1 MLDSLFSP
9 ITINGHRLKNR
20 CIVPA
25 MVMNLCQ
32 EDGSCTEKFAAYHEA
47 KAKGG
52 FAMIITEDFAI
63 TNVAG
68 KGHKYIG
75 GLWKD
80 EHIDGFKA
88 YTDRL
93 HKHGALSIV
102 QLHHPGRQVGVID
115 TDTPWAPSAIP
126 CPFSP
131 QLMPHEMTIAETK
144 TVIKQFGQ
152 AAARAKAAG
161 FDGCELHGA
170 HGYLIE
176 EFMSPYS
183 NKRTDEYGGDLANR
197 MRFALEI
204 IHEVREQTGDD
215 FIIGYKLS
223 TDEWVS
229 GGLTIEDTK
238 AYIPFLEEAG
248 INYIGAS
255 VGVYRSGDQIIPSMY
270 TEHGWIANM
279 AAEVKSV
286 ATVPV
291 YAIGRINDTRVAN
304 AIIKSGKADMVAMGR
319 QSIADPDTPSKAQA
333 GRFTEI
339 RTCVGCLHGCDA
351 NVNLEKSG
359 TCELNPI
366 IGHES
371 EAEYQTVMTDSP
383 KKVLVIGAGPGGM
396 EAAIAAAKCG
406 HKVQVFDK
414 ERWAGGKYRLAS
426 VPPCKGE
433 LTAFCAWQLNQLK
446 LLNVP
451 VTLETEV
458 TKELVD
464 SIKPDVI
471 IAATGSN
478 SAIPRSIP
486 GYDKP
491 HVVLGVDVLSGKANT
506 GANVVV
512 IGGGHAGAETANH
525 IASYMKNVTIVE
537 MQSGIALDEV
547 DTPRNGLMADLSK
560 NNVRLCTESSVS
572 EIRDHSVVLTGKYSG
587 EIEADTVVISVGHIP
602 NHALADELKEAGY
615 SVITVGDANSI
626 GLVGPAVREGYL
638 AGRSIK

>member
-9 ITINGHRLKNR
+9 ITINGRVLKNR

-25 MVMNLCQ
+25 MVMNLCE

-80 EHIDGFKA
+80 EHIPGFKE

-93 HKHGALSIV
+93 HKWGALSIV
-102 QLHHPGRQVGVID
+102 QLHHPGRQIGVID

-131 QLMPHEMTIAETK
+131 DMMPHEMTVAEIHE
-144 TVIKQFGQ
+144 VVKQFGQ

-197 MRFALEI
+197 MRFAVEI
-204 IHEVREQTGDD
+204 IHEVRKQAGDD

-238 AYIPFLEEAG
+238 AYVPFLEEAG

-270 TEHGWIANM
+270 TQHGWIADN
-279 AAEVKSV
+279 AKEIKSV

-319 QSIADPDTPSKAQA
+319 QSIADPETPTKAKA
-333 GRFTEI
+333 GRFNEI

-371 EAEYQTVMTDSP
+371 EPEYQTVITENP
-383 KKVLVIGAGPGGM
+383 KNVLVIGAGPGGM
-396 EAAIAAAKCG
+396 EAAIGAAKCG
-406 HKVQVFDK
+406 HKVQVYDR
-414 ERWAGGKYRLAS
+414 ERWAGGKYRLAA

-433 LTAFCAWQLNQLK
+433 LAAFCAWQLNELK
-446 LLNVP
+446 KLNVP
-451 VTLETEV
+451 VTLGTEV

-464 SIKPDVI
+464 ALKPDVI
-471 IAATGSN
+471 IAATGTN
-478 SAIPRSIP
+478 PIVPKAIP
-486 GYDKP
+486 GWDKSN
-491 HVVLGVDVLSGKANT
+491 VVLGTDVLSGKANT
-506 GANVVV
+506 GHDVVV

-537 MQSGIALDEV
+537 LQNGIALDEV
-547 DTPRNGLMADLSK
+547 DTPRNGLMADLAK
-560 NNVRLCTESSVS
+560 NQVRFCTETSVA
-572 EIRDHSVVLTGKYSG
+572 EIKDHSVVLKGKFNE
-587 EIEADTVVISVGHIP
+587 EIPADTVVISVGHRP
-602 NHALADELKEAGY
+602 NTSLAEELREAGY
-615 SVITVGDANSI
+615 DVRTVGDANQV
-626 GLVGPAVREGYL
+626 GLVGPAVREGFL
-638 AGRSIK
+638 AGRHI

>member
-9 ITINGHRLKNR
+9 ITINNRQLRNR

-25 MVMNLCQ
+25 MVMNLCD
-32 EDGSCTEKFAAYHEA
+32 EDGSCTERFAAYHEA

-68 KGHKYIG
+68 KGHQYIG

-80 EHIDGFKA
+80 EHIPGFKE

-93 HKHGALSIV
+93 HKWGALSIV
-102 QLHHPGRQVGVID
+102 QLHHPGRQIGVID
-115 TDTPWAPSAIP
+115 ADTPWAPSAIP

-131 QLMPHEMTIAETK
+131 DMMPHEMTQAEIK
-144 TVIKQFGQ
+144 LVVKQFGQ

-183 NKRTDEYGGDLANR
+183 NKRTDEYGGDLCNR

-204 IHEVREQTGDD
+204 IHEVREQTGSD

-223 TDEWVS
+223 SDEWVS

-238 AYIPFLEEAG
+238 AYVPFLEEAG
-248 INYIGAS
+248 VDYFGVS

-270 TEHGWIANM
+270 TEHGWIANN
-279 AAEVKSV
+279 AKEVKSV
-286 ATVPV
+286 ASVPV

-319 QSIADPDTPSKAQA
+319 QSIADPETPNKAKA
-333 GRFTEI
+333 GCFTDI

-371 EAEYQTVMTDSP
+371 EAEYQTVMAESP
-383 KKVLVIGAGPGGM
+383 KNVLVIGAGPAGL
-396 EAAIAAAKCG
+396 EAAIGAAKCG
-406 HKVQVFDK
+406 HNVTVYDK
-414 ERWAGGKYRLAS
+414 DRWAGGKYRLAS

-433 LTAFCAWQLNQLK
+433 LGAFIVWQMHELK
-446 LLNVP
+446 KLNVP
-451 VTLETEV
+451 VILNTEV

-464 SIKPDVI
+464 SVKPDVV
-471 IAATGSN
+471 IAATGTN
-478 SAIPRSIP
+478 PVVPKMIP
-486 GYDKP
+486 GYDKDI
-491 HVVLGVDVLSGKANT
+491 VVLGTDVLSGKANT
-506 GANVVV
+506 GHNVVV

-537 MQSGIALDEV
+537 LQEDIAMDEV
-547 DTPRNGLMADLSK
+547 DTPRNALLADLKK
-560 NNVRLCTESSVS
+560 NEVRVCASTSVQ
-572 EIRDHSVVLTGKYSG
+572 EIKDHSVVVSGKYNE
-587 EIEADTVVISVGHIP
+587 EIECDTVVISIGHKP
-602 NHALADELKEAGY
+602 NTVLADELMAAGY
-615 SVITVGDANSI
+615 DVRVIGDAVSV
-626 GLVGPAVREGYL
+626 GLVGPAVRAGYL
-638 AGRSIK
+638 EGRRI

>member
-9 ITINGHRLKNR
+9 ITINNRQLRNR

-25 MVMNLCQ
+25 MVMNLCE
-32 EDGSCTEKFAAYHEA
+32 EDGSCTERFAAYHEA

-68 KGHKYIG
+68 KGHQYIG

-80 EHIDGFKA
+80 EHIPGFKE

-93 HKHGALSIV
+93 HKWGALSIV
-102 QLHHPGRQVGVID
+102 QLHHPGRQIGVID
-115 TDTPWAPSAIP
+115 ADTPWAPSAIP

-131 QLMPHEMTIAETK
+131 DMMPHEMTQAEIK
-144 TVIKQFGQ
+144 LVVKQFGQ

-183 NKRTDEYGGDLANR
+183 NKRTDEYGGDLCNR

-204 IHEVREQTGDD
+204 IHEVREQTGPD

-223 TDEWVS
+223 SDEWVS

-238 AYIPFLEEAG
+238 AYVPFLEEAG
-248 INYIGAS
+248 VDYFGVS

-270 TEHGWIANM
+270 TEHGWIANN
-279 AAEVKSV
+279 AKEVKSV
-286 ATVPV
+286 ASVPV

-319 QSIADPDTPSKAQA
+319 QSIADPETPNKAKA
-333 GRFTEI
+333 GCFTDI

-383 KKVLVIGAGPGGM
+383 KNVLVIGAGPAGL
-396 EAAIAAAKCG
+396 EAAIGAAKRG
-406 HKVQVFDK
+406 HHVTVYDK
-414 ERWAGGKYRLAS
+414 DRWAGGKYRLAS

-433 LTAFCAWQLNQLK
+433 LGAFIVWQMHELK
-446 LLNVP
+446 KLNVP
-451 VTLETEV
+451 VILNTPV
-458 TKELVD
+458 TKELVE
-464 SIKPDVI
+464 SVKPDVV
-471 IAATGSN
+471 IAATGTT
-478 SAIPRSIP
+478 PVVPKKIP
-486 GYDKP
+486 GYDKDI
-491 HVVLGVDVLSGKANT
+491 VVLGTDVLSGKANT
-506 GANVVV
+506 GHNVVV

-537 MQSGIALDEV
+537 LQEDIAMDEV
-547 DTPRNGLMADLSK
+547 DTPRNGLLADLKK
-560 NNVRLCTESSVS
+560 NGVRICTSTAVQ
-572 EIRDHSVVLTGKYSG
+572 EIKDHSVVVSGKYNE
-587 EIEADTVVISVGHIP
+587 EIECDTVVISIGHKP
-602 NHALADELKEAGY
+602 NTVLADELKAAGY
-615 SVITVGDANSI
+615 DVRVIGDAVSV
-626 GLVGPAVREGYL
+626 GLVGPAVRAGYL
-638 AGRSIK
+638 EGRRI

>member
-9 ITINGHRLKNR
+9 ITINNRQLRNR

-25 MVMNLCQ
+25 MVMNLCE
-32 EDGSCTEKFAAYHEA
+32 EDGSCTERFAAYHEA

-80 EHIDGFKA
+80 EHIPGFKE

-93 HKHGALSIV
+93 HKWGALSIV
-102 QLHHPGRQVGVID
+102 QLHHPGRQIGVID
-115 TDTPWAPSAIP
+115 ADTPWAPSAIP

-131 QLMPHEMTIAETK
+131 DMMPHEMTQAEIK
-144 TVIKQFGQ
+144 LVVKQFGQ

-183 NKRTDEYGGDLANR
+183 NKRTDEYGGDLCNR

-204 IHEVREQTGDD
+204 IHEVREQTGPD

-223 TDEWVS
+223 SDEWVS

-238 AYIPFLEEAG
+238 AYVPFLEEAG
-248 INYIGAS
+248 VDYFGVS

-270 TEHGWIANM
+270 TEHGWIANN
-279 AAEVKSV
+279 AKEVKSV
-286 ATVPV
+286 ASVPV

-319 QSIADPDTPSKAQA
+319 QSIADPETPNKAKA
-333 GRFTEI
+333 GCFTDI

-371 EAEYQTVMTDSP
+371 EAEYQTVMTESP
-383 KKVLVIGAGPGGM
+383 KKVLVIGAGPAGL
-396 EAAIAAAKCG
+396 EAAIGAAKCG
-406 HKVQVFDK
+406 HSVTVYDK
-414 ERWAGGKYRLAS
+414 DRWAGGKYRLAS

-433 LTAFCAWQLNQLK
+433 LGAFIVWQMHELK
-446 LLNVP
+446 KLNVP
-451 VTLETEV
+451 VILNTEV

-464 SIKPDVI
+464 SVKPDVV
-471 IAATGSN
+471 IAATGTN
-478 SAIPRSIP
+478 PVVPKMIP
-486 GYDKP
+486 GYDKDI
-491 HVVLGVDVLSGKANT
+491 VVLGTDVLSGKANT
-506 GANVVV
+506 GHNVVV

-537 MQSGIALDEV
+537 LQEDIAMDEV
-547 DTPRNGLMADLSK
+547 DTPRNALLADLKK
-560 NNVRLCTESSVS
+560 NKVRVCASTSVQ
-572 EIRDHSVVLTGKYSG
+572 EIKDHSVVVSGKYNE
-587 EIEADTVVISVGHIP
+587 EIECDTVVISIGHKP
-602 NHALADELKEAGY
+602 NTVLADELKAAGY
-615 SVITVGDANSI
+615 DVRVIGDAVSV
-626 GLVGPAVREGYL
+626 GLVGPAVRAGYL
-638 AGRSIK
+638 EGRRI

>member
-9 ITINGHRLKNR
+9 ITINNRQLRNR

-25 MVMNLCQ
+25 MVMNLCE
-32 EDGSCTEKFAAYHEA
+32 EDGSCTERFAAYHEA

-80 EHIDGFKA
+80 EHIPGFKE

-93 HKHGALSIV
+93 HKWGALSIV
-102 QLHHPGRQVGVID
+102 QLHHPGRQIGVID
-115 TDTPWAPSAIP
+115 ADTPWAPSAIP

-131 QLMPHEMTIAETK
+131 DMMPHEMTQAEIK
-144 TVIKQFGQ
+144 LVVKQFGQ

-183 NKRTDEYGGDLANR
+183 NKRTDEYGGDLCNR

-204 IHEVREQTGDD
+204 IHEVREQTGPD

-223 TDEWVS
+223 SDEWVS

-238 AYIPFLEEAG
+238 AYVPFLEEAG
-248 INYIGAS
+248 VDYFGVS

-270 TEHGWIANM
+270 TEHGWIANN
-279 AAEVKSV
+279 AKEVKSV
-286 ATVPV
+286 ASVPV

-319 QSIADPDTPSKAQA
+319 QSIADPETPNKAKA
-333 GRFTEI
+333 GCFTDI

-371 EAEYQTVMTDSP
+371 EAEYQTVMTESP
-383 KKVLVIGAGPGGM
+383 KKVLVIGAGPAGL
-396 EAAIAAAKCG
+396 EAAIGAAKCG
-406 HKVQVFDK
+406 HSVTVYDK
-414 ERWAGGKYRLAS
+414 DCWAGGKYRLAS

-433 LTAFCAWQLNQLK
+433 LGAFIVWQMHKLK
-446 LLNVP
+446 KLNVP
-451 VTLETEV
+451 VILNTEV

-464 SIKPDVI
+464 SVKPDVV
-471 IAATGSN
+471 IAATGTN
-478 SAIPRSIP
+478 PVVPKMIP
-486 GYDKP
+486 GYDKDI
-491 HVVLGVDVLSGKANT
+491 VVLGTDVLSGKANT
-506 GANVVV
+506 GHNVVV

-537 MQSGIALDEV
+537 LQEDIAMDEV
-547 DTPRNGLMADLSK
+547 DTPRNALLADLKK
-560 NNVRLCTESSVS
+560 NEVRVCASTSVQ
-572 EIRDHSVVLTGKYSG
+572 EIKDHSVVVSGKYNE
-587 EIEADTVVISVGHIP
+587 EIKCDTVVISIGHKP
-602 NHALADELKEAGY
+602 NTVLADELKAAGY
-615 SVITVGDANSI
+615 DVRVIGDAVSV
-626 GLVGPAVREGYL
+626 GLVGPAVRAGYL
-638 AGRSIK
+638 EGRRI

>member
-1 MLDSLFSP
+1 MLDNLFSP
-9 ITINGHRLKNR
+9 ITINGRQLKNR

-25 MVMNLCQ
+25 MVMNLCE
-32 EDGSCTEKFAAYHEA
+32 EDGSCTERFAAYHEA

-80 EHIDGFKA
+80 EHIAGFKE

-93 HKHGALSIV
+93 HKWGALSIV
-102 QLHHPGRQVGVID
+102 QLHHPGRQIGVID

-131 QLMPHEMTIAETK
+131 HMMPHEMTIAEIHQ
-144 TVIKQFGQ
+144 VVKQFGE

-204 IHEVREQTGDD
+204 IHEVRKQTGDD

-238 AYIPFLEEAG
+238 AYIPFLEETG

-270 TEHGWIANM
+270 TNHGWIADN
-279 AAEVKSV
+279 AKEVKSV

-291 YAIGRINDTRVAN
+291 YAIGRINDTRVAD

-319 QSIADPDTPSKAQA
+319 QSIADPDTPNKAKE

-351 NVNLEKSG
+351 NVNLENSG

-371 EAEYQTVMTDSP
+371 EPEYQTVLAEEP
-383 KKVLVIGAGPGGM
+383 KNVLVIGAGPAGL
-396 EAAIAAAKCG
+396 ETAIGAAKRG
-406 HKVQVFDK
+406 HKVSVYDK
-414 ERWAGGKYRLAS
+414 GRWAGGKYRLAA

-433 LTAFCAWQLNQLK
+433 LAAFIAWQMNQLK
-446 LLNVP
+446 MLGVP
-451 VTLETEV
+451 VTLETTV

-464 SIKPDVI
+464 ALNPDVI
-471 IAATGSN
+471 IAATGTTPN
-478 SAIPRSIP
+478 EPKKIP
-486 GYDKP
+486 GYDNP
-491 HVVLGVDVLSGKANT
+491 MVVLGTDVLSGAANT
-506 GANVVV
+506 GSDVVV

-537 MQSGIALDEV
+537 LQEGIALDEV
-547 DTPRNGLMADLSK
+547 DTPRNGLLADLEK
-560 NNVRLCTESSVS
+560 NRVRICTETSVS
-572 EIRDHSVVLTGKYSG
+572 EIKEHSVVLTGKVNE
-587 EIEADTVVISVGHIP
+587 EIPVDTVVISVGHTP
-602 NHALADELKEAGY
+602 NTALAEELKKAGY
-615 SVITVGDANSI
+615 DVRIIGDANQV
-626 GLVGPAVREGYL
+626 GLVGPAVRDGYL
-638 AGRSIK
+638 VARQI

>member
-9 ITINGHRLKNR
+9 ITINNRQLRNR

-25 MVMNLCQ
+25 MVMNLCE
-32 EDGSCTEKFAAYHEA
+32 EDGGCTERFAAYHEA

-80 EHIDGFKA
+80 EHIPGFKE

-93 HKHGALSIV
+93 HKWGALSIV
-102 QLHHPGRQVGVID
+102 QLHHPGRQIGVID
-115 TDTPWAPSAIP
+115 ADTPWAPSAIP

-131 QLMPHEMTIAETK
+131 DMMPHEMTQAEIK
-144 TVIKQFGQ
+144 LVVKQFGQ

-183 NKRTDEYGGDLANR
+183 NKRTDEYGGDLCNR

-204 IHEVREQTGDD
+204 IHEVREQTGSD

-223 TDEWVS
+223 SDEWVS

-238 AYIPFLEEAG
+238 AYVPFLEEAG
-248 INYIGAS
+248 VDYFGVS

-270 TEHGWIANM
+270 TEHGWIANN
-279 AAEVKSV
+279 AKEVKSV
-286 ATVPV
+286 ASVPV

-319 QSIADPDTPSKAQA
+319 QSIADPETPNKAKA
-333 GRFTEI
+333 GCFTDI

-371 EAEYQTVMTDSP
+371 EAEYQTVMTESP
-383 KKVLVIGAGPGGM
+383 KKVLVIGAGPAGL
-396 EAAIAAAKCG
+396 EAAIGAAKCG
-406 HKVQVFDK
+406 HSVTVYDK
-414 ERWAGGKYRLAS
+414 DRWAGGKYRLAS

-433 LTAFCAWQLNQLK
+433 LGAFIVWQMHELK
-446 LLNVP
+446 KLNVP
-451 VTLETEV
+451 VILNTEV

-464 SIKPDVI
+464 SVKPDVV
-471 IAATGSN
+471 IAATGTN
-478 SAIPRSIP
+478 PVVPKMIP
-486 GYDKP
+486 GYDKDI
-491 HVVLGVDVLSGKANT
+491 VVLGTDVLSGKANT
-506 GANVVV
+506 GHNVVV

-537 MQSGIALDEV
+537 LQEDIAMDEV
-547 DTPRNGLMADLSK
+547 DTPRNALLADLKK
-560 NNVRLCTESSVS
+560 NKVRVCASTSVQ
-572 EIRDHSVVLTGKYSG
+572 EIKDHSVVVSGKYNE
-587 EIEADTVVISVGHIP
+587 EIECDTVVISIGHKP
-602 NHALADELKEAGY
+602 NTVLADELKAAGY
-615 SVITVGDANSI
+615 DVRVIGDAVSV
-626 GLVGPAVREGYL
+626 GLVGPAVRAGYL
-638 AGRSIK
+638 EGRRI

>member
-9 ITINGHRLKNR
+9 ITINNRQLRNR

-25 MVMNLCQ
+25 MVMNLCE
-32 EDGSCTEKFAAYHEA
+32 EDGSCTERFAAYHEA

-68 KGHKYIG
+68 KGHQYIG

-80 EHIDGFKA
+80 EHIPGFKE

-93 HKHGALSIV
+93 HKWGALSIV
-102 QLHHPGRQVGVID
+102 QLHHPGRQIGVID
-115 TDTPWAPSAIP
+115 ADTPWAPSAIP

-131 QLMPHEMTIAETK
+131 DMMPHEMTQAEIK
-144 TVIKQFGQ
+144 LVVKQFGQ

-183 NKRTDEYGGDLANR
+183 NKRTDEYGGDLCNR

-204 IHEVREQTGDD
+204 IHEVREQTGPD

-223 TDEWVS
+223 SDEWVS

-238 AYIPFLEEAG
+238 AYVPFLEEAG
-248 INYIGAS
+248 VDYFGVS

-270 TEHGWIANM
+270 TEHGWIANN
-279 AAEVKSV
+279 AKEVKSV
-286 ATVPV
+286 ASVPV

-319 QSIADPDTPSKAQA
+319 QSIADPETPNKAKA
-333 GRFTEI
+333 GCFTDI

-371 EAEYQTVMTDSP
+371 EAEYQTVMIESP
-383 KKVLVIGAGPGGM
+383 KNVLVIGAGPAGL
-396 EAAIAAAKCG
+396 EAAIGAAKCG
-406 HKVQVFDK
+406 HNVTVYDK
-414 ERWAGGKYRLAS
+414 DRWAGGKYRLAS

-433 LTAFCAWQLNQLK
+433 LGAFIVWQMHELK
-446 LLNVP
+446 KLNVP
-451 VTLETEV
+451 VILNTEV

-464 SIKPDVI
+464 SVKPDVV
-471 IAATGSN
+471 IAATGTN
-478 SAIPRSIP
+478 PVVPKMIP
-486 GYDKP
+486 GYDKDI
-491 HVVLGVDVLSGKANT
+491 VVLGTDVLSGKANT
-506 GANVVV
+506 GHNVVV

-537 MQSGIALDEV
+537 LQEDIAMDEV
-547 DTPRNGLMADLSK
+547 DTPRNALLADLKK
-560 NNVRLCTESSVS
+560 NEVRVCASTSVQ
-572 EIRDHSVVLTGKYSG
+572 EIKDHSVVVSGKYNE
-587 EIEADTVVISVGHIP
+587 EIECDTIVISIGHKP
-602 NHALADELKEAGY
+602 NTVLADELKAAGY
-615 SVITVGDANSI
+615 DVRVIGDAVSV
-626 GLVGPAVREGYL
+626 GLVGPAVRAGYL
-638 AGRSIK
+638 EGRRI

>member
-9 ITINGHRLKNR
+9 ITINKRQLKNR

-25 MVMNLCQ
+25 MVMNLCE
-32 EDGSCTEKFAAYHEA
+32 EDGSCTERFAAYHEA

-68 KGHKYIG
+68 KGHQYIG

-80 EHIDGFKA
+80 EHIPGFKE

-93 HKHGALSIV
+93 HKWGALSIV
-102 QLHHPGRQVGVID
+102 QLHHPGRQIGVID
-115 TDTPWAPSAIP
+115 KDTPWAPSAIP

-131 QLMPHEMTIAETK
+131 DMMPHEMTVAEIK
-144 TVIKQFGQ
+144 LVVKQFGQ

-183 NKRTDEYGGDLANR
+183 NKRTDEYGGDLCNR

-204 IHEVREQTGDD
+204 IHEVREQTGPD

-223 TDEWVS
+223 SDEWVS

-238 AYIPFLEEAG
+238 AYVPFLEEAG
-248 INYIGAS
+248 VDYFGVS

-270 TEHGWIANM
+270 TDHGWIANN
-279 AAEVKSV
+279 AKEVKSV
-286 ATVPV
+286 ASVPV

-319 QSIADPDTPSKAQA
+319 QSIADPETPNKAKA
-333 GRFTEI
+333 GCFTDI

-383 KKVLVIGAGPGGM
+383 KNVLVIGAGPAGL
-396 EAAIAAAKCG
+396 EAAIGAAKRG
-406 HKVQVFDK
+406 HHVTVYDK
-414 ERWAGGKYRLAS
+414 DRWAGGKYRLAS

-433 LTAFCAWQLNQLK
+433 LGAFIVWQMHELK
-446 LLNVP
+446 KLNVP
-451 VTLETEV
+451 VILNTPV

-464 SIKPDVI
+464 SVKPDVV
-471 IAATGSN
+471 IAATGTT
-478 SAIPRSIP
+478 PVVPKKIP
-486 GYDKP
+486 GYDKDI
-491 HVVLGVDVLSGKANT
+491 VVLGTDVLSGKANT
-506 GANVVV
+506 GHNVVV

-537 MQSGIALDEV
+537 LQEDIAMDEV
-547 DTPRNGLMADLSK
+547 DTPRNGLLADLKK
-560 NNVRLCTESSVS
+560 NGVRILSTTDKE
-572 EIRDHSVVLTGKYSG
+572 G
-587 EIEADTVVISVGHIP
+587 
-602 NHALADELKEAGY
+602 LK
-615 SVITVGDANSI
+615 TN
-626 GLVGPAVREGYL
+626 
-638 AGRSIK
+638 

>member
-9 ITINGHRLKNR
+9 ITINNRQLRNR

-25 MVMNLCQ
+25 MVMNLCE
-32 EDGSCTEKFAAYHEA
+32 EDGGCTERFAAYHEA

-80 EHIDGFKA
+80 EHIPGFKE

-93 HKHGALSIV
+93 HKWGALSIV
-102 QLHHPGRQVGVID
+102 QLHHPGRQIGVID
-115 TDTPWAPSAIP
+115 ADTPWAPSAIP

-131 QLMPHEMTIAETK
+131 DMMPHEMTQAEIK
-144 TVIKQFGQ
+144 LVVKQFGQ

-183 NKRTDEYGGDLANR
+183 NKRTDEYGGDLCNR

-204 IHEVREQTGDD
+204 IHEVREQTGSD

-223 TDEWVS
+223 SDEWVS

-238 AYIPFLEEAG
+238 AYVPFLEEAG
-248 INYIGAS
+248 VDYFGVS

-270 TEHGWIANM
+270 TEHGWIANN
-279 AAEVKSV
+279 AKEVKSV
-286 ATVPV
+286 ASVPV

-319 QSIADPDTPSKAQA
+319 QSIADPETPNKAKA
-333 GRFTEI
+333 GCFTDI

-371 EAEYQTVMTDSP
+371 EAEYQTVMTESP
-383 KKVLVIGAGPGGM
+383 KKVLVIGAGPAGL
-396 EAAIAAAKCG
+396 EAAIGAAKCG
-406 HKVQVFDK
+406 HSVTVYDK
-414 ERWAGGKYRLAS
+414 DRWAGGKYRLAS

-433 LTAFCAWQLNQLK
+433 LGAFIVWQMHELK
-446 LLNVP
+446 KLNVP
-451 VTLETEV
+451 VILNTEV
-458 TKELVD
+458 TKKLVD
-464 SIKPDVI
+464 SVKPDVV
-471 IAATGSN
+471 IAATGTN
-478 SAIPRSIP
+478 PVVPKMIP
-486 GYDKP
+486 GYDKDI
-491 HVVLGVDVLSGKANT
+491 VVLGTDVLSGKANT
-506 GANVVV
+506 GHNVVV

-537 MQSGIALDEV
+537 LQEDIAMDEV
-547 DTPRNGLMADLSK
+547 DTPRNALLADLKK
-560 NNVRLCTESSVS
+560 NKVRVCASTSVQ
-572 EIRDHSVVLTGKYSG
+572 EIKDHSVVVSGKYNE
-587 EIEADTVVISVGHIP
+587 EIECDTVVISIGHKP
-602 NHALADELKEAGY
+602 NTVLADELKAAGY
-615 SVITVGDANSI
+615 DVRVIGDAVSV
-626 GLVGPAVREGYL
+626 GLVGPAVRAGYL
-638 AGRSIK
+638 EGRRI

>member
-9 ITINGHRLKNR
+9 ITINKRQLKNR

-25 MVMNLCQ
+25 MVMNLCE
-32 EDGSCTEKFAAYHEA
+32 EDGSCTERFAAYHEA

-68 KGHKYIG
+68 KGHQYIG

-80 EHIDGFKA
+80 EHIPGFKE

-93 HKHGALSIV
+93 HKWGALSIV
-102 QLHHPGRQVGVID
+102 QLHHPGRQIGVID
-115 TDTPWAPSAIP
+115 KDTPWAPSAIP

-131 QLMPHEMTIAETK
+131 DMMPHEMTVAEIK
-144 TVIKQFGQ
+144 LVVKQFGQ

-183 NKRTDEYGGDLANR
+183 NKRTDEYGGDLCNR

-204 IHEVREQTGDD
+204 IHEVREQTGPD

-223 TDEWVS
+223 SDEWVS

-238 AYIPFLEEAG
+238 AYVPFLEEAG
-248 INYIGAS
+248 VDYFGVS

-270 TEHGWIANM
+270 TDHGWIANN
-279 AAEVKSV
+279 AKEVKSV
-286 ATVPV
+286 ASVPV

-319 QSIADPDTPSKAQA
+319 QSIADPETPNKAKA
-333 GRFTEI
+333 GCFTDI

-383 KKVLVIGAGPGGM
+383 KNVLVIGAGPAGL
-396 EAAIAAAKCG
+396 EAAIGAAKRG
-406 HKVQVFDK
+406 HHVTVYDK
-414 ERWAGGKYRLAS
+414 DRWAGGKYRLAS

-433 LTAFCAWQLNQLK
+433 LGAFIVWQMHELK
-446 LLNVP
+446 KLNVP
-451 VTLETEV
+451 VILNTPV

-464 SIKPDVI
+464 SVKPDVV
-471 IAATGSN
+471 IAATGTT
-478 SAIPRSIP
+478 PVVPKKIP
-486 GYDKP
+486 GYDKDI
-491 HVVLGVDVLSGKANT
+491 VVLGTDVLSGKANT
-506 GANVVV
+506 GHNVVV

-537 MQSGIALDEV
+537 LQEDIAMDEV
-547 DTPRNGLMADLSK
+547 DTPRNGLLADLKK
-560 NNVRLCTESSVS
+560 NGVRICTSTAVQ
-572 EIRDHSVVLTGKYSG
+572 EIKDHSVVVSGKVNE
-587 EIEADTVVISVGHIP
+587 EIECDTVVISIGHTP
-602 NHALADELKEAGY
+602 NTELADELKNAGY
-615 SVITVGDANSI
+615 DVRIIGDAVSV
-626 GLVGPAVREGYL
+626 GLVGPAVRAGYL
-638 AGRSIK
+638 TARQI

>member
-9 ITINGHRLKNR
+9 ITINGRQLKNR

-25 MVMNLCQ
+25 MVMNLCE

-80 EHIDGFKA
+80 EHIDGFKE
-88 YTDRL
+88 YTARL
-93 HKHGALSIV
+93 HKYGALSIV
-102 QLHHPGRQVGVID
+102 QLHHPGRQIGVID

-126 CPFSP
+126 CPCSP
-131 QLMPHEMTIAETK
+131 DMMPHEMTVTE
-144 TVIKQFGQ
+144 IKHVVHEFGQ
-152 AAARAKAAG
+152 AAARAKSAG

-183 NKRTDEYGGDLANR
+183 NKRTDEYGGDLENR
-197 MRFALEI
+197 MRFAIEI
-204 IHEVREQTGDD
+204 IHEVRKQAGDE

-223 TDEWVS
+223 SDEWVS
-229 GGLTIEDTK
+229 GGLTIADTM
-238 AYIPFLEEAG
+238 AYVPFLEEAG
-248 INYIGAS
+248 VNYFGVS

-270 TEHGWIANM
+270 TEHAWIANN
-279 AAEVKSV
+279 AKEIKSV

-291 YAIGRINDTRVAN
+291 YTIGRVNDTRIAN
-304 AIIKSGKADMVAMGR
+304 AIIKSGKADLVAFGR
-319 QSIADPDTPSKAQA
+319 QSIADPETPNKAKE
-333 GRFTEI
+333 GRFTDI

-371 EAEYQTVMTDSP
+371 ELEYQTVVTDKP
-383 KKVLVIGAGPGGM
+383 KNVLVIGAGPGGL
-396 EAAIAAAKCG
+396 EAAIGAAKCG
-406 HKVQVFDK
+406 HRVSVYDK
-414 ERWAGGKYRLAS
+414 EHWAGGKYRLAS

-433 LTAFCAWQLNQLK
+433 LASFISWQMHELK
-446 LLNVP
+446 KLNVP
-451 VTLETEV
+451 VTLDTTV

-464 SIKPDVI
+464 ALKPDVV
-471 IAATGSN
+471 IAATGTN
-478 SAIPRSIP
+478 PIIPKRIP

-491 HVVLGVDVLSGKANT
+491 IVVKGTDVLSGKANT
-506 GANVVV
+506 GHNVVV

-525 IASYMKNVTIVE
+525 IASNMKNVTIVE
-537 MQSGIALDEV
+537 LQNGIAMDEV
-547 DTPRNGLMADLSK
+547 DTPRNGLLADLAK
-560 NNVRLCTESSVS
+560 NQVRICTETSAA
-572 EIRDHSVVLTGKYSG
+572 EIKDHSVVLTGKVNE
-587 EIEADTVVISVGHIP
+587 EIPADTVVISIGHTP
-602 NHALADELKEAGY
+602 NTAFAEELRQAGY
-615 SVITVGDANSI
+615 DVRIIGDANKV
-626 GLVGPAVREGYL
+626 GLVGPAVRDGYL
-638 AGRSIK
+638 VGREI

>member
-9 ITINGHRLKNR
+9 ITINNRQLRNR

-25 MVMNLCQ
+25 MVMNLCE
-32 EDGSCTEKFAAYHEA
+32 EDGGCNERFAAYHEA

-80 EHIDGFKA
+80 EHIPGFKE

-93 HKHGALSIV
+93 HKWGALSIV
-102 QLHHPGRQVGVID
+102 QLHHPGRQIGVID
-115 TDTPWAPSAIP
+115 ADTPWAPSAIP

-131 QLMPHEMTIAETK
+131 DMMPHEMTQAEIK
-144 TVIKQFGQ
+144 LVVKQFGQ

-183 NKRTDEYGGDLANR
+183 NKRTDEYGGDLCNR

-204 IHEVREQTGDD
+204 IHEVREQTGSD

-223 TDEWVS
+223 SDEWVS

-238 AYIPFLEEAG
+238 AYVPFLEEAG
-248 INYIGAS
+248 VDYFGVS

-270 TEHGWIANM
+270 TEHGWIANN
-279 AAEVKSV
+279 AKEVKSV
-286 ATVPV
+286 ASVPV

-319 QSIADPDTPSKAQA
+319 QSIADPETPNKAKA
-333 GRFTEI
+333 GCFTDI

-371 EAEYQTVMTDSP
+371 EAEYQTVMTESP
-383 KKVLVIGAGPGGM
+383 KKVLVIGAGPAGL
-396 EAAIAAAKCG
+396 EAAIGAAKCG
-406 HKVQVFDK
+406 HSVTVYDK
-414 ERWAGGKYRLAS
+414 DRWAGGKYRLAS

-433 LTAFCAWQLNQLK
+433 LGAFIVWQMHELK
-446 LLNVP
+446 KLNVP
-451 VTLETEV
+451 VILNTEV
-458 TKELVD
+458 TKKLVD
-464 SIKPDVI
+464 SVKPDVV
-471 IAATGSN
+471 IAATGTN
-478 SAIPRSIP
+478 PVVPKMIP
-486 GYDKP
+486 GYDKDI
-491 HVVLGVDVLSGKANT
+491 VVLGTDVLSGKANT
-506 GANVVV
+506 GHNVVV

-537 MQSGIALDEV
+537 LQEDIAMDEV
-547 DTPRNGLMADLSK
+547 DTPRNALLADLKK
-560 NNVRLCTESSVS
+560 NKVRVCASTSVQ
-572 EIRDHSVVLTGKYSG
+572 EIKDHSVVVSGKYNE
-587 EIEADTVVISVGHIP
+587 EIECDTVVISIGHKP
-602 NHALADELKEAGY
+602 NTVLADELKAAGY
-615 SVITVGDANSI
+615 DVRVIGDAVSV
-626 GLVGPAVREGYL
+626 GLVGPAVRAGYL
-638 AGRSIK
+638 EGRRI

>member
-9 ITINGHRLKNR
+9 ITINNRQLRNR

-25 MVMNLCQ
+25 MVMNLCE
-32 EDGSCTEKFAAYHEA
+32 EDGSCTERFAAYHEA

-68 KGHKYIG
+68 KGHQYIG

-80 EHIDGFKA
+80 EHIPGFKE

-93 HKHGALSIV
+93 HKWGALSIV
-102 QLHHPGRQVGVID
+102 QLHHPGRQIGVID
-115 TDTPWAPSAIP
+115 ADTPWAPSAIP

-131 QLMPHEMTIAETK
+131 DMMPHEMTQAEIK
-144 TVIKQFGQ
+144 LVVKQFGQ

-183 NKRTDEYGGDLANR
+183 NKRTDEYGGDLCNR

-204 IHEVREQTGDD
+204 IHEVREQTGSD

-223 TDEWVS
+223 SDEWVS

-238 AYIPFLEEAG
+238 AYVPFLEEAG
-248 INYIGAS
+248 VDYFGVS

-270 TEHGWIANM
+270 TEHGWIANN
-279 AAEVKSV
+279 AKEVKSV
-286 ATVPV
+286 ASVPV

-319 QSIADPDTPSKAQA
+319 QSIADPETPNKAKA
-333 GRFTEI
+333 GCFTDI

-371 EAEYQTVMTDSP
+371 EAEYQTVMAESP
-383 KKVLVIGAGPGGM
+383 KNVLVIGAGPAGL
-396 EAAIAAAKCG
+396 EAAIGAAKCG
-406 HKVQVFDK
+406 HNVTVYDK
-414 ERWAGGKYRLAS
+414 DRWAGGKYRLAS

-433 LTAFCAWQLNQLK
+433 LGAFIVWQMHELK
-446 LLNVP
+446 KLNVP
-451 VTLETEV
+451 VILNTEV

-464 SIKPDVI
+464 SVKPDVV
-471 IAATGSN
+471 IAATGTN
-478 SAIPRSIP
+478 PVVPKMIP
-486 GYDKP
+486 GYDKDI
-491 HVVLGVDVLSGKANT
+491 VVLGTDVLSGKANT
-506 GANVVV
+506 GHNVVV

-537 MQSGIALDEV
+537 LQEDIAMDEV
-547 DTPRNGLMADLSK
+547 DTPRNALLADLKK
-560 NNVRLCTESSVS
+560 NEVRVCASTSVQ
-572 EIRDHSVVLTGKYSG
+572 EIKDHSVVVSGKYNE
-587 EIEADTVVISVGHIP
+587 EIECDTVVISIGHKP
-602 NHALADELKEAGY
+602 NTVLADELKAAGY
-615 SVITVGDANSI
+615 DVRVIGDAVSV
-626 GLVGPAVREGYL
+626 GLVGPAVRAGYL
-638 AGRSIK
+638 EGRRI

>member
-9 ITINGHRLKNR
+9 ITINNRQLRNR

-25 MVMNLCQ
+25 MVMNLCE
-32 EDGSCTEKFAAYHEA
+32 EDGSCTERFAAYHEA

-68 KGHKYIG
+68 KGHQYIG

-80 EHIDGFKA
+80 EHIPGFKE

-93 HKHGALSIV
+93 HKWGALSIV
-102 QLHHPGRQVGVID
+102 QLHHPGRQIGVID
-115 TDTPWAPSAIP
+115 ADTPWAPSAIP

-131 QLMPHEMTIAETK
+131 DMMPHEMTQAEIK
-144 TVIKQFGQ
+144 LVVKQFGQ

-183 NKRTDEYGGDLANR
+183 NKRTDEYGGDLCNR

-204 IHEVREQTGDD
+204 IHEVREQTGSD

-223 TDEWVS
+223 SDEWVS

-238 AYIPFLEEAG
+238 AYVPFLEEAG
-248 INYIGAS
+248 VDYFGVS

-270 TEHGWIANM
+270 TEHGWIANN
-279 AAEVKSV
+279 AKEVKSV
-286 ATVPV
+286 ASVPV

-319 QSIADPDTPSKAQA
+319 QSIADPETPNKAKA
-333 GRFTEI
+333 GCFTDI

-371 EAEYQTVMTDSP
+371 EAEYQTVMTESP
-383 KKVLVIGAGPGGM
+383 KNVLVIGAGPAGL
-396 EAAIAAAKCG
+396 EAAIGAAKCG
-406 HKVQVFDK
+406 HNVTVYDK
-414 ERWAGGKYRLAS
+414 DRWAGGKYRLAS

-433 LTAFCAWQLNQLK
+433 LGAFIVWQMHELK
-446 LLNVP
+446 KLNVP
-451 VTLETEV
+451 VILNTEV

-464 SIKPDVI
+464 SVKPDVV
-471 IAATGSN
+471 IAATGTN
-478 SAIPRSIP
+478 PVVPKMIP
-486 GYDKP
+486 GYDKDI
-491 HVVLGVDVLSGKANT
+491 VVLGTDVLSGKANT
-506 GANVVV
+506 GHNVVV

-537 MQSGIALDEV
+537 LQEDIAMDEV
-547 DTPRNGLMADLSK
+547 DTPRNALLADLKK
-560 NNVRLCTESSVS
+560 NEVRVCASTSVQ
-572 EIRDHSVVLTGKYSG
+572 EIKDHSVVVSGKYNE
-587 EIEADTVVISVGHIP
+587 EIECDTVVISIGHKP
-602 NHALADELKEAGY
+602 NTVLADELKAAGY
-615 SVITVGDANSI
+615 DVRVIGDAVSV
-626 GLVGPAVREGYL
+626 GLVGPAVRAGYL
-638 AGRSIK
+638 EGRRI

>member
-9 ITINGHRLKNR
+9 ITINKRQLKNR

-25 MVMNLCQ
+25 MVMNLCE
-32 EDGSCTEKFAAYHEA
+32 EDGSCTERFAAYHEA

-68 KGHKYIG
+68 KGHQYIG

-80 EHIDGFKA
+80 EHIPGFKE

-93 HKHGALSIV
+93 HKWGALSIV
-102 QLHHPGRQVGVID
+102 QLHHPGRQIGVID
-115 TDTPWAPSAIP
+115 KDTPWAPSAIP

-131 QLMPHEMTIAETK
+131 DMMPHEMTVAEIK
-144 TVIKQFGQ
+144 LVVKQFGQ

-183 NKRTDEYGGDLANR
+183 NKRTDEYGGDLCNR

-204 IHEVREQTGDD
+204 IHEVREQTGPD

-223 TDEWVS
+223 SDEWVS

-238 AYIPFLEEAG
+238 AYVPFLEEAG
-248 INYIGAS
+248 VDYFGVS

-270 TEHGWIANM
+270 TDHGWIANN
-279 AAEVKSV
+279 AKEVKSV
-286 ATVPV
+286 ASVPV

-319 QSIADPDTPSKAQA
+319 QSIADPETPNKAKA
-333 GRFTEI
+333 GCFTDI

-383 KKVLVIGAGPGGM
+383 KNVLVIGAGPAGL
-396 EAAIAAAKCG
+396 EAAIGAAKRG
-406 HKVQVFDK
+406 HHVTVYDK
-414 ERWAGGKYRLAS
+414 DRWAGGKYRLAS

-433 LTAFCAWQLNQLK
+433 LGAFIVWQMHELK
-446 LLNVP
+446 KLNVP
-451 VTLETEV
+451 VILNTPV

-464 SIKPDVI
+464 SVKPDVV
-471 IAATGSN
+471 IAATGTT
-478 SAIPRSIP
+478 PVVPKKIP
-486 GYDKP
+486 GYDKDI
-491 HVVLGVDVLSGKANT
+491 VVLGTDVLSGKANT
-506 GANVVV
+506 GHNVVV

-537 MQSGIALDEV
+537 PQEDIAMDEV
-547 DTPRNGLMADLSK
+547 DTPRNGLLADLKK
-560 NNVRLCTESSVS
+560 NGVRICTSTAVQ
-572 EIRDHSVVLTGKYSG
+572 EIKDHSVVVSGKVNE
-587 EIEADTVVISVGHIP
+587 EIECDTVVISIGYTP
-602 NHALADELKEAGY
+602 NTALADELKNAGY
-615 SVITVGDANSI
+615 DVRIIGDAVSV
-626 GLVGPAVREGYL
+626 GLVGPAVRAGYL
-638 AGRSIK
+638 TARQI